1 MPDAERPPGEAP
13 SRVIPLRSGRRG
25 GRFAP
30 LPSAADV
37 GRRLAALEKQVEEA
51 LADAGRASG
60 AADALQTALD
70 EALAAYSQ
78 LRRWLMGESTENP
91 IGELSRQ
98 LFYHWWWRVD
108 VVGLERLPRRGRLLV
123 VANRS
128 GAMLPYEAF
137 MVAEAVAHSG
147 AAVGRTVHPLVDE
160 SLLALPV
167 FGGLL
172 EGLGAEPND
181 PETLRRH
188 LEADRAVVAFPEG
201 PDAVAKPWGRRYR
214 LASLARG
221 PLFRL
226 AIETGTPIVPVAVIG
241 AEEVHPVLARVE
253 ALGRAV
259 GLPALPITP
268 TLVPLPT
275 KWTLLV
281 GEPLDPTERHSAADA
296 RNAKVVRAVRDRV
309 RERLQGLVSD
319 GVRRRRGLFV

>member
-37 GRRLAALEKQVEEA
+37 GRRLAALEKQVEDA

-60 AADALQTALD
+60 ATEVIQTALD

-78 LRRWLMGESTENP
+78 VRRWVMGESSENP
-91 IGELSRQ
+91 LGDLSRQ

-108 VVGLERLPRRGRLLV
+108 VVGLERLPRRGRVLV
-123 VANRS
+123 LANRS

-137 MVAEAVAHSG
+137 MVAEAVERSG
-147 AAVGRTVHPLVDE
+147 AAVGRTAHPLVDE

-167 FGGLL
+167 VGGMLH
-172 EGLGAEPND
+172 GLGAEPYD
-181 PETLRRH
+181 VETLRAH

-201 PDAVAKPWGRRYR
+201 ADAVAKPWGRRYR
-214 LASLARG
+214 LASFARG
-221 PLFRL
+221 PLFRTS
-226 AIETGTPIVPVAVIG
+226 IETGTPIVPVAVIG
-241 AEEVHPVLARVE
+241 SEEVHPVLARVE
-253 ALGRAV
+253 SLGRAL
-259 GLPALPITP
+259 GLAAVPITP
-268 TLVPLPT
+268 TLLPLPT

-281 GEPLDPTERHSAADA
+281 GDPLDPRERCGAADA
-296 RNAKVVRAVRDRV
+296 RNAKAVRALRDRL